1 MFEID
6 KAKFGGFVSALRKEK
21 GYTQKDL
28 AQRLYIS
35 DKAVS
40 KWETGASIP
49 DTALLVPLAEL
60 LGVTVTELL
69 MCERIPEERPMQTG
83 QVESI
88 VKTAISYSDEKPA
101 RAYQAPG
108 PWPVIYLCAA
118 VLGGLGTALI
128 ALNGALRSSPFV
140 CTILCLIFG
149 GYFCFFVRTRLPR
162 FYDENPCG
170 LYYDGL
176 VRLNV
181 PGVAFN
187 NRNWPHIIRAIRIW
201 TCGMLGLYPL
211 LLFAL
216 TALFPQ
222 LPPVVELPLFLVPLL
237 GGLFLPV
244 YVLGRKYR

>member
-6 KAKFGGFVSALRKEK
+6 KENFGSFVAALRKEK
-21 GYTQKDL
+21 GFTQKEL

-60 LGVTVTELL
+60 LGVSVTELL
-69 MCERIPEERPMQTG
+69 LCQRMEPEEPMEQT
-83 QVESI
+83 QVEAI
-88 VKTAISYSDEKPA
+88 VQTAISLSDEKTP
-101 RAYQAPG
+101 RAWQSPG
-108 PWPVIYLCAA
+108 PWPAVFLGAA
-118 VLGGLGTALI
+118 VLGGLGLWLSAR
-128 ALNGALRSSPFV
+128 NGALSDTALV

-149 GYFCFFVRTRLPR
+149 GYFCFFVKTKLPA
-162 FYDENPCG
+162 FYDATPCG

-176 VRLNV
+176 VRLNI
-181 PGVAFN
+181 PGVAFH
-187 NRNWPHIIRAIRIW
+187 NRNWPHIIRAIRAW

-211 LLFAL
+211 LQLAMSRIL
-216 TALFPQ
+216 PGLWPTA
-222 LPPVVELPLFLVPLL
+222 ELYVFLVLML